1 MIITEFSFSEKT
13 TIYRWC
19 RRRDDAGLVLVRSG
33 ATAAGELKDV
43 LTPVVE
49 TRRPDVPLTAV
60 ICQIRHLDIA
70 LLQRLTQEHAPYA
83 RHTI

>member
-13 TIYRWC
+13 NIYRWC
-19 RRRDDAGLVLVRSG
+19 RRRDDAGLVLVRYG
-33 ATAAGELKDV
+33 ATTAGELKDV

-49 TRRPDVPLTAV
+49 TRRPDVSLTAV